1 MVTLVSRCR
10 YICKSFDWAMV
21 NIPDSLLLMYK
32 IERQKTR
39 KDMTVKGY
47 ISLKCAANQNTS
59 TQHNI

>member
-1 MVTLVSRCR
+1 
-10 YICKSFDWAMV
+10 MV

-47 ISLKCAANQNTS
+47 INLKCAANQNTS
-59 TQHNI
+59 SQHNI

>member
-1 MVTLVSRCR
+1 
-10 YICKSFDWAMV
+10 MV

-47 ISLKCAANQNTS
+47 INLKCAANQNTS
-59 TQHNI
+59 TQHYV